1 MFIYTAM
8 SNRSLVL
15 LILIAILSGLSSCRT
30 NSRIGSE
37 SEDLTQYVD
46 PLIGTAHC
54 RWFHVA
60 PGANPFGMAK
70 PGPST
75 DGHLGNVSG
84 WEAVGYDFR
93 HTSIEGF
100 PNFHEFQVGGVV
112 FMPTKGQL
120 KTIPG
125 SPDSPGMGYRS
136 VFNKKDE
143 ILNPGYYSVILK
155 DYRIK
160 AEVTSTERVSFHR
173 YTFPEGKDSHILF
186 DIGNKQGESGEV
198 KDARVTLTSDG
209 RIEGFVETYPEYV
222 KKYQTGASV
231 KMYFSAD
238 IDKQPES
245 YGIFHGTLA
254 ESGKNEADGVGA
266 GLYLT
271 YSTAE
276 NESITIKAGL
286 SYTSVENARLNLE
299 SEANDLTFEKAR
311 ERAHNTWNSY
321 LGRIRVEGKDEG
333 DKVKFY
339 TGLYHAL
346 LGRGL
351 ASDVNGAYP
360 RNDGTVGQITQGADN
375 KPEHNFFNT
384 DGIWGGQWNLVQL
397 WAMAYPEYLS
407 DFIKAHLLVYR
418 DAGWLGDGI
427 ACSKYVSGVGT
438 NQVPLAIVAA
448 YMCGIRDFDV
458 QKAYEASLKNETTS
472 ENRIFGAGKMD
483 VGKFVKY
490 GYVPYIDSMNVAD
503 ELWKF
508 SCSHTL
514 EYSYTSYAVGQ
525 LAKALGKEDDYRML
539 MDLSEGW
546 EKIYH
551 PVRKL
556 MWPKMED
563 GQFFEEF
570 DATEPHNGFQEGN
583 AYQYTFYVPH
593 DPEGIVAR
601 MGKDEF
607 NTRLDSIFIISQK
620 DLFGGGKE
628 IHAFAGIRKPYNH
641 GNQPCLHTSFLF
653 NHSGK
658 PSLTQKWVRAI
669 CRDFYGTEGIH
680 GYGFGQD
687 EDQGQLGAWYVMA
700 GSGLFDVKGLTEQEP
715 VFGISSPLFDRITI
729 RLDENYYPGKKFVIE
744 TQNNSKDNMY
754 IQSMMLNGASLKATF
769 LPFSDIVRGG
779 AMTVRMGNTPVD
791 QY

>member
-1 MFIYTAM
+1 MNYRPFM
-8 SNRSLVL
+8 LL
-15 LILIAILSGLSSCRT
+15 FLILAITGLYSCKTAST
-30 NSRIGSE
+30 NSSDQ
-37 SEDLTQYVD
+37 EDLTQYVD

-75 DGHLGNVSG
+75 DGHLGNLTG

-120 KTIPG
+120 KTVPG
-125 SPDSPGMGYRS
+125 SPDSAGTGYRS
-136 VFNKKDE
+136 AFDKKDE

-155 DYRIK
+155 DYGIR
-160 AEVTSTERVSFHR
+160 AEVTSTKRVSFHR
-173 YTFPEGKDSHILF
+173 YTFPSGKDSHILF

-198 KDARVTLTSDG
+198 KDSRVTLTSEG

-238 IDKQPES
+238 VDRQPVS
-245 YGIFHGTLA
+245 YGIFHGSVT
-254 ESGKNEADGVGA
+254 EPGKNEATGAGA

-271 YSTAE
+271 YSTSE

-286 SYTSVENARLNLE
+286 SYTSVENARINLE
-299 SEANDLTFEKAR
+299 AEAKELTFDEAK
-311 ERAHNTWNSY
+311 EISHKNWNSY
-321 LGRIRVEGKDEG
+321 LGRIRVEGKDQS
-333 DKVKFY
+333 DKIKFY

-360 RNDGTVGQITQGADN
+360 ANDGTVGQIPLGADN
-375 KPEHNFFNT
+375 QPEHNFYNT

-397 WAMAYPEYLS
+397 WALAYPEYLS
-407 DFIKAHLLVYR
+407 DFIKAHLLVYS

-448 YMCGIRDFDV
+448 YNCGIRDFDV
-458 QKAYEASLKNETTS
+458 QRAYEASLKNEITS

-490 GYVPYIDSMNVAD
+490 GYVPYIDSMNVSD

-514 EYSYTSYAVGQ
+514 EYSYTSFGVAQ
-525 LAKALGKEDDYRML
+525 MAKALGKEQDYNML
-539 MDLSEGW
+539 MDLSKGW
-546 EKIYH
+546 EKIFH
-551 PVRKL
+551 PSRML
-556 MWPKMED
+556 MWPKLEN
-563 GQFFEEF
+563 GEFFEEF
-570 DATEPHNGFQEGN
+570 DPSEPHNGFQEGN
-583 AYQYTFYVPH
+583 SYQYTFYVPH
-593 DPEGIVAR
+593 DPEGIVAKI
-601 MGKDEF
+601 GKDEF
-607 NTRLDSIFIISQK
+607 NNRLDSIFIISQK
-620 DLFGGGKE
+620 DLFGGGTQ

-653 NHSGK
+653 NYSGK
-658 PSLTQKWVRAI
+658 PSKTQKWVRAI

-700 GSGLFDVKGLTEQEP
+700 GIGLFDVKGLTAIMPE
-715 VFGISSPLFDRITI
+715 FGIGSPLFDKVTI
-729 RLDENYYPGKKFVIE
+729 SLNEKYYQGKQFVIE
-744 TQNNSKDNMY
+744 TENNSQENIY
-754 IQSMMLNGASLKATF
+754 IQSVSVNGIRLNETF
-769 LPFSDIVRGG
+769 LPFSDVVKGG
-779 AMTVRMGNTPVD
+779 KMSVKMGNIPVD
-791 QY
+791 NY

>member
-1 MFIYTAM
+1 MN
-8 SNRSLVL
+8 NRSIL
-15 LILIAILSGLSSCRT
+15 LLLLIAIVAGISSCKT
-30 NSRIGSE
+30 TGIKNSDT
-37 SEDLTQYVD
+37 EDLTRYVD

-75 DGHLGNVSG
+75 DGHLGNLSG

-112 FMPTKGQL
+112 FMPINGPL

-125 SPDSPGMGYRS
+125 APGSTGTGYRS
-136 VFNKKDE
+136 AFDKKDE
-143 ILNPGYYSVILK
+143 IIHPGYYSVILK
-155 DYRIK
+155 DYGIK
-160 AEVTSTERVSFHR
+160 AEVTSTDRVSFHR
-173 YTFPEGKDSHILF
+173 YTFPAGKESHILF
-186 DIGNKQGESGEV
+186 DIGNKQGESGSV
-198 KDARVTLTSDG
+198 KDASVTLAPDG
-209 RIEGFVETYPEYV
+209 RIEGFVETQPEYV
-222 KKYQTGASV
+222 KKYQSGASV

-245 YGIFHGTLA
+245 YGNFHGSKA
-254 ESGKNEADGVGA
+254 EPGKNEATGVGA

-271 YSTAE
+271 FSTSE

-286 SYTSVENARLNLE
+286 SYTSIENARLNLE
-299 SEANDLTFEKAR
+299 TEARDLGFDSAKDM
-311 ERAHNTWNSY
+311 AHDRWNSY
-321 LGRIRVEGKDEG
+321 LGRIRVEGKDHS

-360 RNDGTVGQITQGADN
+360 GNDGTVRQIPLDADN
-375 KPEHNFFNT
+375 KPQHNFYNT
-384 DGIWGGQWNLVQL
+384 DAIWGGQWNLIQL
-397 WAMAYPEYLS
+397 WALAYPEYLS
-407 DFIKAHLLVYR
+407 DFVKTHLLVYK
-418 DAGWLGDGI
+418 DAGWLGDGL

-448 YMCGIRDFDV
+448 YNCGIRDFDI
-458 QKAYEASLKNETTS
+458 QKAYEASLKNEITS

-490 GYVPYIDSMNVAD
+490 GYVPYIDSMNLAD

-514 EYSYTSYAVGQ
+514 EYSYTSYAVAQ
-525 LAKALGKEDDYRML
+525 MAKALGKNEDFDML
-539 MDLSEGW
+539 MNLSKGW
-546 EKIYH
+546 EKIYD
-551 PVRKL
+551 PVKKL
-556 MWPKMED
+556 MWPKLEN
-563 GQFFEEF
+563 GHFFEGF
-570 DATEPHNGFQEGN
+570 DPAVPHNGFQEGN
-583 AYQYTFYVPH
+583 AYQYTFYVPQ
-593 DPEGIVAR
+593 DPEGIVAK

-607 NTRLDSIFIISQK
+607 NNRLDSIFIISQK
-620 DLFGGGKE
+620 DLFGGGTE
-628 IHAFAGIRKPYNH
+628 IAAFAGIRKPYNH

-658 PSLTQKWVRAI
+658 PSKTQKWVRAI

-700 GSGLFDVKGLTEQEP
+700 GIGLFDVKGLTALTPE
-715 VFGISSPLFDRITI
+715 FGISSPLFDRITI
-729 RLDENYYPGKKFVIE
+729 SLNEKYYAGKQFVIE
-744 TQNNSKDNMY
+744 TENNSQDNIY
-754 IQSMMLNGASLKATF
+754 IKSMALNGTSLNKTF
-769 LPFSDIVRGG
+769 LPFSDVVKGG
-779 AMTVRMGNTPVD
+779 KLTIDMGDKPVD

>member
-1 MFIYTAM
+1 MP
-8 SNRSLVL
+8 SCKK
-15 LILIAILSGLSSCRT
+15 SSIK
-30 NSRIGSE
+30 SSDQ
-37 SEDLTQYVD
+37 EDLTQYVD

-75 DGHLGNVSG
+75 DGHLGNLSG

-112 FMPTKGQL
+112 FMPTSGQL

-125 SPDSPGMGYRS
+125 EPGSTGTGYRS
-136 VFNKKDE
+136 AFDKKDE
-143 ILNPGYYSVILK
+143 VIHPGYYSVILK
-155 DYRIK
+155 DYGIK
-160 AEVTSTERVSFHR
+160 AEVTSTSRVSFHR
-173 YTFPEGKDSHILF
+173 YTFPAGKESHILF
-186 DIGNKQGESGEV
+186 DIGNKQGESGNV
-198 KDARVTLTSDG
+198 KDASVTLSTDG
-209 RIEGFVETYPEYV
+209 RIEGFVETQPEYV
-222 KKYQTGASV
+222 KKYQNGSSI
-231 KMYFSAD
+231 KMYFSAE
-238 IDKQPES
+238 IDRKPES
-245 YGIFHGTLA
+245 YGTFHGSLA
-254 ESGKNEADGVGA
+254 EAGKNEAVGTGA

-271 YSTAE
+271 FSTTE

-286 SYTSVENARLNLE
+286 SYTSIENARLNLG
-299 SEANDLTFEKAR
+299 SEAKNLSFDSAKEL
-311 ERAHNTWNSY
+311 AHDNWESF
-321 LGRIRVEGKDEG
+321 LGRIRIEGKDNG
-333 DKVKFY
+333 NKVKFY

-360 RNDGTVGQITQGADN
+360 RNDGTVGQIPTGADN
-375 KPEHNFFNT
+375 KPEFNFYNT
-384 DGIWGGQWNLVQL
+384 DAIWGGQWNLIQL
-397 WAMAYPEYLS
+397 WALAYPEYLS
-407 DFIKAHLLVYR
+407 DFVKTHLLVYK
-418 DAGWLGDGI
+418 DAGWLGDGL

-448 YMCGIRDFDV
+448 YNCGIRDFDV
-458 QKAYEASLKNETTS
+458 QTGYEASLKNEVTS

-490 GYVPYIDSMNVAD
+490 GYVPYIDSMNAAD

-514 EYSYTSYAVGQ
+514 EYSYTSYAVAQ
-525 LAKALGKEDDYRML
+525 MAKSLGKEEDYKML
-539 MDLSEGW
+539 MNLSKGW
-546 EKIYH
+546 EKIYD
-551 PVRKL
+551 PARKL
-556 MWPKMED
+556 MWPKLEN
-563 GQFFEEF
+563 GQFYAQF
-570 DATEPHNGFQEGN
+570 DPTIPHNGFQEGN

-601 MGKDEF
+601 MGSGEF
-607 NTRLDSIFIISQK
+607 NNRLDSIFIISQK
-620 DLFGGGKE
+620 DLFGGGTE
-628 IHAFAGIRKPYNH
+628 IAAFAGIRKPYNH

-653 NHSGK
+653 NHSGM
-658 PSLTQKWVRAI
+658 PSKTQKWVRAI
-669 CRDFYGTEGIH
+669 CNDFYGTEGIH

-700 GSGLFDVKGLTEQEP
+700 AIGLFDVKGLTGQVPE
-715 VFGISSPLFDRITI
+715 FGLSSPLFDKVTI
-729 RLDENYYPGKKFVIE
+729 SLNEKYYPGKQFIIE
-744 TQNNSKDNMY
+744 TENNNKDNGY
-754 IQSMMLNGASLKATF
+754 IQEMTVNGERLHKTF
-769 LPFSDIVRGG
+769 LPFSDVVKGSKMKIKL
-779 AMTVRMGNTPVD
+779 GNTPVD